1 MSCAGTY
8 NFCFKKGFT
17 LNLAW
22 KDSLGVLVNTA
33 GYTAK
38 LTVRNLPTSTLR
50 FNLDLTTAN
59 GKVVLGGPVHNV
71 IAKALPSD
79 TLAVPPGNYAYDLE
93 MVAGT
98 GEVIPLLTGI
108 VTKEPSAVIP

>member
-22 KDSLGVLVNTA
+22 KDSLGVLVNTS

-38 LTVRNLPTSTLR
+38 LTVRNLPTSTTR
-50 FNLDLTTAN
+50 FALELTTTN
-59 GKVVLGGPVHNV
+59 SKITLGGLTHNV
-71 IAKALPSD
+71 IAKAPASD
-79 TLAVPPGNYAYDLE
+79 TLAMPPGNYAYDLE
-93 MVAGT
+93 LIAGT
-98 GEVIPLLTGI
+98 GEITPLLTGI
-108 VTKEPSAVIP
+108 VTKEPSAVVP

>member
-17 LNLAW
+17 LNLSW
-22 KDSLGVLVNTA
+22 RDSLGALIDTT

-50 FNLDLTTAN
+50 FSLDLTTTDY
-59 GKVVLGGPVHNV
+59 KITLGGLTFNV
-71 IAKALPSD
+71 IAKATATDTSLVPS
-79 TLAVPPGNYAYDLE
+79 GNHTYDLE
-93 MVAGT
+93 LTAGT
-98 GEVIPLLTGI
+98 GEVTTLLSGI
-108 VTKEPSAVIP
+108 VTKEPSAVVP

>member
-22 KDSLGVLVNTA
+22 KDSAGVLVDLT

-38 LTVRNLPTSTLR
+38 LTVRNLPNTTAKFS
-50 FNLDLTTAN
+50 LDLTTAN
-59 GKVVLGGPVHNV
+59 SKITLGGLTHNV
-71 IAKALPSD
+71 ISKALPSD
-79 TLAVPPGNYAYDLE
+79 TAAMLPGNYAYDLE
-93 MVAGT
+93 LIAGT
-98 GEVIPLLTGI
+98 GEITPLLAGI
-108 VTKEPSAVIP
+108 VTKEPSAVVP

>member
-22 KDSLGVLVNTA
+22 KDSLGVLVNTT

-38 LTVRNLPTSTLR
+38 LTVRNLPTATLR
-50 FNLDLTTAN
+50 LYLDLTTAN
-59 GKVVLGGPVHNV
+59 SKITLGGLVHNV
-71 IAKALPSD
+71 VAKASAAD
-79 TLAVPPGNYAYDLE
+79 TSAMPPGNYAYDLE
-93 MVAGT
+93 LIAGT
-98 GEVIPLLTGI
+98 GEVASLLTGI
-108 VTKEPSAVIP
+108 VTKEPSAVVP